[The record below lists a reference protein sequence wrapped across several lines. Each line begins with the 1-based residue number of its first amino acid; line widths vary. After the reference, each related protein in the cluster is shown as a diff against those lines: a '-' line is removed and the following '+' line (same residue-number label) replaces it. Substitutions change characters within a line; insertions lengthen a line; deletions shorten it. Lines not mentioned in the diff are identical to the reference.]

1 MWIVRLALRRP
12 YTFVVMSVLILV
24 LGIVSIETMST
35 DIFPT
40 IDIPVVTVVW
50 SYSGT
55 SPDEMEKRFTTIS
68 ERAMTTTVN
77 DIEHLESQSVN
88 GISIIKIFFQPGVK
102 VEAAVAQVTA
112 VNQTILRILPPGT
125 TPPFILQFSASN
137 VPILQAVASSNKLS
151 ESELF
156 DVGSQFIRTQL
167 ATVQGAQVP
176 QPYGGR
182 IRQVAVDLDP
192 AALYSKGLSPQ
203 DVVNA
208 LTAQN
213 LILPAGDIKIQDR
226 DYVVRTNASPQIAA
240 QLNDIPIK
248 QVNGAT
254 VYMRDVATVHE
265 GSAPQQSIVRYNGQR
280 AVLMTIL
287 KASSS
292 STLDIVAKVKEV
304 LPRILA
310 NVPPPAPEIRILFD
324 QSIFVR
330 AALEGVVKEAAI
342 AAGLTAIMILLFL
355 GSWRSTVI
363 IAVSIPLSILVSVI
377 CLKFLGQT
385 LNTMTLGGLGL
396 AVGILVDD
404 ATVEIEN
411 IHRNLG
417 LGKEIEPAILDGAA
431 QIAVPAFV
439 STLAI
444 CIVFVPVVFLT
455 GAAKSLFV
463 PLGMAVVFAM
473 MASYF
478 LSRTLVPTMVKFL
491 LAKEVDVYSLAEA
504 SHGDHPLSAEEQA
517 EVDQKMRG
525 LGVIWRTHFAFNRV
539 FEALRSRYQRLLD
552 WALVHPGFSLGCFGL
567 FIVLSACLL
576 PFIGQD
582 FFPDVDAGS
591 FRLHVRTAPGT
602 RLEATEAIFAQVEN
616 VIRATIPA
624 DELDGILDN
633 IGTPNGAFNLAF
645 GDGAL
650 TDVQDGEIL
659 VSLNQE
665 KHKPTALYRE
675 KLRET
680 LRKQFPQTTF
690 FFQASDIVNQIL
702 NFGLPAPIDIQVSGR
717 LAEANYATAQA
728 IRADIAKIPGV
739 VDAHVH
745 QVMYAPELRV
755 NVDRSRA
762 QLLNMTEQ
770 NVAGSMLTALSGSGI
785 AAPNYWLSPKNG
797 VNYTVVVQV
806 PPTTLDSVD
815 KLNNLPISNG
825 TTTTQGATNAGA
837 PPVGASQFL
846 SNLAQIQHGA
856 SPAITNHYNVQPVYD
871 VYSSV
876 QGRDL
881 GGVNRDIQKVLKN
894 YTVQSGKLS
903 KGATITVRGQVKSMQ
918 DSFTGLGLGMI
929 FAVLL
934 VYLLMVVN
942 FQSWLDPFIILMAL
956 PGAACGILWML
967 FLSGT
972 TFSVPSLMGTIMTIG
987 VATAN
992 SILMVTFANDQRSL
1006 GLNSIQAA
1014 SAAGFTRLRPVMMTA
1029 LAMILGML
1037 PMSLGMG
1044 EGGEQNAPLGR
1055 AVIGGLLVATA
1066 TTLVI
1071 VPIFYSLLRKKVPSH
1086 LQTEELPEPEE
1097 EFSHA

>member
-12 YTFVVMSVLILV
+12 YTFVVMAVLILV
-24 LGIVSIETMST
+24 MGVVSIETMST
-35 DIFPT
+35 DIFPD
-40 IDIPVVTVVW
+40 IDIPVVSVIW
-50 SYSGT
+50 AYSGT

-77 DIEHLESQSVN
+77 DIEHIESQSVS
-88 GISIIKIFFQPGVK
+88 GVSIIKIFFQPGVK
-102 VEAAVAQVTA
+102 IDAAVAQVTA
-112 VNQTILRILPPGT
+112 VNQTVLRVMPTGT

-137 VPILQAVASSNKLS
+137 VPILQAVMSSDRLS
-151 ESELF
+151 ETDLY
-156 DVGSQFIRTQL
+156 DLGAQFVRTQL

-176 QPYGGR
+176 NPYGGKA
-182 IRQVAVDLDP
+182 RQVSVDIDP
-192 AALYSKGLSPQ
+192 GAMQAKGVSPA

-213 LILPAGDIKIQDR
+213 LILPAGDARIGDR
-226 DYVVRTNASPQIAA
+226 DYLVRTNASPLLAA

-254 VYMRDVATVHE
+254 IYMRDVAQVHE
-265 GSAPQQSIVRYNGQR
+265 GSAVQLSIVRADGRR
-280 AVLMTIL
+280 AVLLTIL
-287 KASSS
+287 KASSA
-292 STLDIVAKVKEV
+292 STLDIVKRVKAV
-304 LPRILA
+304 LPKILA
-310 NVPPPAPEIRILFD
+310 NLPPPAPDIKILFD
-324 QSIFVR
+324 QSIFVQ
-330 AALEGVVKEAAI
+330 AALTGVVKEAAI
-342 AAGLTAIMILLFL
+342 AAGLTAVMILLFL

-363 IAVSIPLSILVSVI
+363 IAVSIPLSILVSIIV
-377 CLKFLGQT
+377 LKALGQT

-444 CIVFVPVVFLT
+444 CIVFVPVVFLS
-455 GAAKSLFV
+455 GAAKSLFT

-491 LAKEVDVYSLAEA
+491 LAKEVEVYALAEA
-504 SHGDHPLSAEEQA
+504 EHGDHAPTAAEMAVIE
-517 EVDQKMRG
+517 EKRRG

-539 FEALRSRYQRLLD
+539 FEAIRSRYQRFLD
-552 WALVHPGFSLGCFGL
+552 WALVHSAFTLGCFGV
-567 FIVLSACLL
+567 FILISFCTI
-576 PFIGQD
+576 PFIGRD

-591 FRLHVRTAPGT
+591 FRLHVRCPPGT
-602 RLEATEAIFAQVEN
+602 RLERTEEIFGQVDQT
-616 VIRATIPA
+616 IRDTIPA

-633 IGTPNGAFNLAF
+633 MGVPQGFNLAF
-645 GDGAL
+645 GDGSL

-659 VSLNQE
+659 VSLKE
-665 KHKPTALYRE
+665 EHHKPTAGYRA
-675 KLRET
+675 KLREV
-680 LRKQFPQTTF
+680 LRQKYPEEVFY
-690 FFQASDIVNQIL
+690 FQASDIVNQIL
-702 NFGLPAPIDIQVSGR
+702 NFGLPAPIDIQISGR
-717 LAEANYATAQA
+717 LAQANYSTAQQ
-728 IRADIAKIPGV
+728 IAKAVAQIPGA
-739 VDAHVH
+739 VDVHVH
-745 QVMYAPELRV
+745 QIMYAPELRI
-755 NVDRSRA
+755 NVDRTRA
-762 QLLNMTEQ
+762 EQVNLTESSAA
-770 NVAGSMLTALSGSGI
+770 NSVLTALSGSSQ
-785 AAPNYWLSPKNG
+785 AAPNYWLNPVNG
-797 VNYTVVVQV
+797 VNYQVVVQV
-806 PPTTLDSVD
+806 PLSQIDSVAS
-815 KLNNLPISNG
+815 LNSLPITSGLASTAPPQFNG
-825 TTTTQGATNAGA
+825 GTPAPGAT
-837 PPVGASQFL
+837 QLL
-846 SNLAQIQHGA
+846 SNIAQIQHGA
-856 SPAITNHYNVQPVYD
+856 SPGITNHYNVQPVYD
-871 VYSSV
+871 VFV
-876 QGRDL
+876 NTQGRDL
-881 GGVNRDIQKVLKN
+881 GAVAADVDKVLD
-894 YTVQSGKLS
+894 TFRPKLS
-903 KGATITVRGQVKSMQ
+903 KGATMTVRGQVQSMR
-918 DSFTGLGLGMI
+918 DSFTGLGFGMI
-929 FAVLL
+929 FAVML

-967 FLSGT
+967 FMTGT
-972 TFSVPSLMGTIMTIG
+972 TFSVPSLMGAIMTVG

-1006 GLNSIQAA
+1006 GLNSLQAA
-1014 SAAGFTRLRPVMMTA
+1014 AAAGFTRLRPVMMTA

-1071 VPIFYSLLRKKVPSH
+1071 VPIFYSLLRKAPPLGMQVEAN
-1086 LQTEELPEPEE
+1086 TEQEAYFE
-1097 EFSHA
+1097 HA